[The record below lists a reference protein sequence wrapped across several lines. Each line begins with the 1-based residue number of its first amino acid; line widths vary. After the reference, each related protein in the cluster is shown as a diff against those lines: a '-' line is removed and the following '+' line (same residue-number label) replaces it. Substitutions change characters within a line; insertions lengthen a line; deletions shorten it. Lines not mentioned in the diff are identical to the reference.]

1 MLLIATLM
9 ALQTQPAHAFVV
21 TGSGRFAQVA
31 DAASIMRDAAIAR
44 MRVLQVVDSRF
55 TVGGTHYW
63 GGWSWWS
70 FDCELQT
77 ADRLDFTSVREGGL
91 EGPTVADEAPAYP
104 IEVGSDAEELAK
116 LACSDTPP
124 AVQPRTLEEGVR
136 LGRQSMEP

>member
-9 ALQTQPAHAFVV
+9 AFQTQPAHAFVV

-31 DAASIMRDAAIAR
+31 DAASIIRDAGTAR

-70 FDCELQT
+70 FDCELRT
-77 ADRLDFTSVREGGL
+77 ADRLDFTSIREGGL
-91 EGPTVADEAPAYP
+91 EGPTVADEAPPYP
-104 IEVGSDAEELAK
+104 IEAGGDAEELAK

-124 AVQPRTLEEGVR
+124 AVQARTLEEGVR